1 VTEEKSRPESDD
13 FGGMSR
19 GGAAF
24 LLAVVALGHPWQALR
39 ELFTA
44 LRGLARRTSRLVMA
58 PAALVA
64 AVLWSRKRDRRP
76 TFEDYLHRRREEND
90 PPGSRS

>member
-1 VTEEKSRPESDD
+1 MTKEKARPESDD

-24 LLAVVALGHPWQALR
+24 LVAVVALGHPWQALR

-44 LRGLARRTSRLVMA
+44 LRRLARRTSRLAMA

-64 AVLWSRKRDRRP
+64 AVLWSRQRDRRP
-76 TFEDYLHRRREEND
+76 TFEDYLHGGREESG
-90 PPGSRS
+90 PPG